1 MPSSS
6 DLIEVARAY
15 AEGNTKILK
24 IDLSDLKRKDR
35 EHDLLLFSQDIV
47 TVPKRQNFRNTP
59 MIVTIEGQVK
69 FPGVYAISEG
79 DRLSSLIQ
87 RAGGLTNLA
96 FVQGAIFTR
105 TEDNLIDKVQRES
118 LKNTLNEIDGEKELE
133 YVREL
138 ARSQLSAQQAQ
149 IGNDLGSTVS
159 AVTKSAVSPLSGT
172 SVITDQIMPTQTES
186 SKSGMSSQV
195 LPNSRSTVVQSSQGP
210 EISLVTPARKIGEI
224 IPNQRVFLNL
234 PRILETKGSDID
246 PIMRDGDYLVIPKER
261 QTVLVTG
268 AVLHPS
274 SFIYQSKNKLIDYIE
289 MAGSYAR
296 DADVDSVYVLKA
308 NGLAYRNDKV
318 KQIES
323 GDVVVVPT
331 SVMVEK
337 VSDTWGQ
344 VIELMRMALVTGTTL
359 LLVRQLTK

>member
-1 MPSSS
+1 M
-6 DLIEVARAY
+6 VA
-15 AEGNTKILK
+15 
-24 IDLSDLKRKDR
+24 
-35 EHDLLLFSQDIV
+35 
-47 TVPKRQNFRNTP
+47 P
-59 MIVTIEGQVK
+59 
-69 FPGVYAISEG
+69 
-79 DRLSSLIQ
+79 
-87 RAGGLTNLA
+87 
-96 FVQGAIFTR
+96 
-105 TEDNLIDKVQRES
+105 
-118 LKNTLNEIDGEKELE
+118 
-133 YVREL
+133 
-138 ARSQLSAQQAQ
+138 
-149 IGNDLGSTVS
+149 
-159 AVTKSAVSPLSGT
+159 
-172 SVITDQIMPTQTES
+172 
-186 SKSGMSSQV
+186 
-195 LPNSRSTVVQSSQGP
+195 
-210 EISLVTPARKIGEI
+210 I

-344 VIELMRMALVTGTTL
+344 MIELMRMAFVTGATL